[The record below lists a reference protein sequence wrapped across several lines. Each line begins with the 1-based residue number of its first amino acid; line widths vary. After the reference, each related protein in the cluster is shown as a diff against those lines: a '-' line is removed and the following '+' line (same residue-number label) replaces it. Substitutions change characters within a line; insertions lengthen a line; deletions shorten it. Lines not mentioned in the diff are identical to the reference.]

1 MPLSRVLPR
10 SVSPGTLHA
19 GGTLNTAQQHWR
31 QGQYGEQLEK
41 GAAVAVE
48 RGKEISSKSWNFM
61 KGVYATMATQV
72 EHVARD
78 NGYKVD
84 LGEHWHRLCN
94 SVVRCM
100 HCMPLCW
107 PAWDRPG
114 QDQPDR
120 PCGPSLC
127 TLSEVLVSAGWPWLI
142 EAAAGG
148 QGDR

>member
-1 MPLSRVLPR
+1 MLPMSGASRKVLPARTAMPLSRVLPR
-10 SVSPGTLHA
+10 SVSPVTLHA

-61 KGVYATMATQV
+61 KGVYATVATQV

-84 LGEHWHRLCN
+84 LGEHWH
-94 SVVRCM
+94 
-100 HCMPLCW
+100 
-107 PAWDRPG
+107 
-114 QDQPDR
+114 
-120 PCGPSLC
+120 
-127 TLSEVLVSAGWPWLI
+127 
-142 EAAAGG
+142 
-148 QGDR
+148 

>member
-1 MPLSRVLPR
+1 MRLRLEVQRAAHWGGVHLPSSWHQCCPSVVPAELAALPAHTAALLSRVLPR

-61 KGVYATMATQV
+61 KGVYATVATQV

-84 LGEHWHRLCN
+84 LGEHWHRLR
-94 SVVRCM
+94 SFVVRCK
-100 HCMPLCW
+100 HCRPLRW
-107 PAWDRPG
+107 PG
-114 QDQPDR
+114 
-120 PCGPSLC
+120 
-127 TLSEVLVSAGWPWLI
+127 
-142 EAAAGG
+142 
-148 QGDR
+148 